1 MDLKHTN
8 AELESQILQGIT
20 RHLGLLLIV
29 FTAKLEVRYSN
40 AALVDVDF
48 SQVATIDDYLL
59 EQRFSPK
66 HKELTRALRLLIA
79 AVCANRQ
86 KSNWVKSF
94 DIVDDAQQTW
104 KIVISPTF
112 SLQTQETGSENTFLL
127 SANSLFERHLSLDN
141 YLLKQYDL
149 TSREVDIAQ
158 RLVQQKNLRT
168 IAQELFLSYETVR
181 WHLKEIFKKVGV
193 NRQSELIAKITAD
206 PRTTFSQ

>member
-1 MDLKHTN
+1 MDLKHTS
-8 AELESQILQGIT
+8 AELESQLLQGIT

-40 AALVDVDF
+40 ATLVDVDF

-66 HKELTRALRLLIA
+66 HKELARALRLLIA

-94 DIVDDAQQTW
+94 DLVDDSQQTW

-112 SLQTQETGSENTFLL
+112 SLQTQETGLESTFLL
-127 SANSLFERHLSLDN
+127 SANSLSERHLSLNN
-141 YLLKQYDL
+141 YLLKHYDL
-149 TSREVDIAQ
+149 TSREVDIVQ

-168 IAQELFLSYETVR
+168 IALELFLSYQTVR

-193 NRQSELIAKITAD
+193 NRQSELISKITAD
-206 PRTTFSQ
+206 PRATFSQ